1 MGNLGSNSTK
11 SPSVGNNEVGT
22 GHNALIEISGK
33 VMCLNLL
40 SVDNQGK
47 GLVMN

>member
-11 SPSVGNNEVGT
+11 SSSVGNKVGT
-22 GHNALIEISGK
+22 GHNALIELSGK